1 MAVVEAEKLGAEA
14 DREGFYADAAPAA
27 DEVVAHFMN
36 EDDDGQHEQK
46 RHQRAEDKALRA
58 EKRVKYLVQVVPSNS
73 PTAKR

>member
-1 MAVVEAEKLGAEA
+1 
-14 DREGFYADAAPAA
+14 
-27 DEVVAHFMN
+27 VAHFVN